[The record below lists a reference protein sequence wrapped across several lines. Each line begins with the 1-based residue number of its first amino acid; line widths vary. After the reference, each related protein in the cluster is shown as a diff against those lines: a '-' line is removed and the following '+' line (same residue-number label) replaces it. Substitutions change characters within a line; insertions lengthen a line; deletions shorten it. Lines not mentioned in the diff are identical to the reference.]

1 MEMLVYNN
9 PALKKSGN
17 EWYGKHLQLYSDQG
31 TILCKDTIR
40 CWYGWPNYKTWYPDP
55 DRVQPKGGPGDFYIF
70 RLAETYLLRA
80 EAYVWKGEWQKAAED
95 INTIRK
101 RANAQYMYSAA
112 DVEKQ
117 TVGAVLDE
125 RARELYY
132 EEPRKVELTRIA
144 IIYARTGIPCY
155 NGKTYTMDRLT
166 EDNFW
171 YDRVVEISDFII
183 KVYRLHTETISL
195 VHLSIYSG
203 LFLRMQ
209 SSKLR
214 GNHQS
219 E

>member
-1 MEMLVYNN
+1 ME
-9 PALKKSGN
+9 
-17 EWYGKHLQLYSDQG
+17 
-31 TILCKDTIR
+31 R
-40 CWYGWPNYKTWYPDP
+40 
-55 DRVQPKGGPGDFYIF
+55 RV
-70 RLAETYLLRA
+70 A
-80 EAYVWKGEWQKAAED
+80 KAAED

-101 RANAQYMYSAA
+101 RANAQYMYSTA

-117 TVGAVLDE
+117 KIGAVLDE

-132 EEPRKVELTRIA
+132 EEPRKVELTRMA

-171 YDRVVEISDFII
+171 YDRVVEVSDFYN
-183 KVYRLHTETISL
+183 KGVQTHTETISL

-209 SSKLR
+209 SIR
-214 GNHQS
+214 TPGNNQS